1 MEQTKRKK
9 TFKESMQATGRKV
22 KSYAKKQTDKAK
34 AMVKRYRLEL
44 RSAYDVG
51 YASGWDNAYALPK
64 RIGAKT
70 SAAKGFKRG
79 LSERKKADKYVQI
92 RTTISSRR

>member
-34 AMVKRYRLEL
+34 ASVKRYQADL

-51 YASGWDNAYALPK
+51 YARGWDNAYALPK
-64 RIGAKT
+64 RIGTKT
-70 SAAKGFKRG
+70 FAAKGFKRG
-79 LSERKKADKYVQI
+79 LSERKKADKYLN
-92 RTTISSRR
+92 RYHRGGKTK